1 MMKHKQAIA
10 FTIFCLPLLLSSLLL
25 TGCSSLFHTTDLLK
39 QESSD
44 DEDLSPSDTLTSP
57 DTAADP
63 DTGSADD
70 TSLDNFSEA
79 SAGEAPLLLTG
90 SRNIFCV
97 HPNGTISTLY
107 ERPENESI
115 LQAVTDDQGVL
126 YVAATDDPY
135 DYGTNTAHLYAIN
148 DGNVTYID
156 DVPNY
161 SLQIDFYDGSLFVQ
175 YIDYDSEDCN
185 TCLLDYTLT
194 ADGTYEKGSRFQKLH
209 DSLEADGYSAVSGL
223 IGSLKNHDQV
233 IAVCDQTVAGFDTQ
247 GNQLWNT
254 VLSQEASSVFAANTD
269 YVLYDYSEW
278 IDATDSTPYHYIQN
292 CILHNI
298 QTGEEQTLSVW
309 DSLSNDA
316 QTVFIGLNEDAFYY
330 HEHYLKNGLEHYRI
344 YRYDLNACESTF
356 LYEASALPGPDGRFT
371 FTPGVTDFSVY
382 HDRYYY
388 RCATEDSI
396 GWAVYDPSTDTQ
408 NQLSVIDEE
417 RTYARYGTVSCTGGS
432 ILYDALGFDIYDYY
446 IECFRFHDTY
456 AQASSLNDA
465 LETIYADFLA
475 YAQQSADSEM
485 DYLSQS
491 DPVDIS
497 RALYPY
503 SYDMYIDQVMPIG
516 SHYFAVDY
524 AGYEYLGGAHGY
536 PYRDH
541 YLFDLDTGAQLMFS
555 DIYSGSEEQFKD
567 VIASYSV
574 QHWKENSEIYFFD
587 PATEESIIYQDFYD
601 NARLDMLIRFEQQN
615 LVIEYTPYEYG
626 PYASGYIDVEIP
638 YEALGIEVD

>member
-1 MMKHKQAIA
+1 MRNQKQTLKLTVCCI
-10 FTIFCLPLLLSSLLL
+10 PLLISCLLL
-25 TGCSSLFHTTDLLK
+25 TGCSSLQKLITMPK
-39 QESSD
+39 QDPAADEATPAPDASPSSD
-44 DEDLSPSDTLTSP
+44 IQTGSDTG
-57 DTAADP
+57 DTDASELP
-63 DTGSADD
+63 
-70 TSLDNFSEA
+70 SEA
-79 SAGEAPLLLTG
+79 SDDEAPLLLTG

-97 HPNGTISTLY
+97 HPDGTTSALY
-107 ERPENESI
+107 ERPENETI

-126 YVAATDDPY
+126 YVATADDPY
-135 DYGTNTAHLYAIN
+135 DYGTNMAHLYAID
-148 DGNVTYID
+148 DGNVTYVD

-194 ADGTYEKGSRFQKLH
+194 ADGTYEKGTRYQNLY
-209 DSLEADGYSAVSGL
+209 DSLNADGYSAVSGL
-223 IGSLKNHDQV
+223 IGSLNKNDQV
-233 IAVCDQTVAGFDTQ
+233 IAVCDQTVTGFDTQ
-247 GNQLWNT
+247 GNRLWNT
-254 VLSQEASSVFAANTD
+254 VLLQEASSVFAANTD
-269 YVLYDYSEW
+269 YVLYDYNEW
-278 IDATDSTPYHYIQN
+278 IDATDTTPYHYIQN

-330 HEHYLKNGLEHYRI
+330 YEHYLKNGLEHYRI

-475 YAQQSADSEM
+475 YAQQSADNEM

-491 DPVDIS
+491 DPADIS

-503 SYDMYIDQVMPIG
+503 SYDMYIDQVTPIG

-541 YLFDLDTGAQLMFS
+541 YLFDLDTGAQVMFS

-567 VIASYSV
+567 VVASYSV
-574 QHWKENSEIYFFD
+574 QHWKENSKIYFFD

-601 NARLDMLIRFEQQN
+601 NARLDMLIRFEQEN

-626 PYASGYIDVEIP
+626 PYAAGYIEVEIP
-638 YEALGIEVD
+638 YEALEIEVD